1 MATPKGSSWK
11 SNNIKQSK
19 EQKANRF
26 HVIQYKWIGDV
37 FLLIFLTGDEVY
49 VVWKNTKGPL
59 VFQSITTIHVQET
72 IGVNCIVMCV
82 LDGADIL

>member
-1 MATPKGSSWK
+1 MYL
-11 SNNIKQSK
+11 
-19 EQKANRF
+19 F
-26 HVIQYKWIGDV
+26 Y
-37 FLLIFLTGDEVY
+37 FFLTGDEVY